1 MLDVPAAAET
11 DFAETAARPPA
22 SAQPAAGA
30 GVSQTA
36 VSQTAA
42 SETAAPETAAFQT
55 AAFQTAAFQPLASQ
69 PLSSRPLSSRPLDSE
84 LLGSEP
90 LGSEPLGSEP
100 LGSEPLDFRPLDS
113 RPLDSEPLGAQSLG
127 SRPLGAQPLDSSLPD
142 GPPLDAPKKCPD
154 ALAAEI
160 TTLAGHLN
168 AAQYRFLKL
177 IDEFDRAQGWAG
189 PGVRSLAH
197 WLELKCG
204 LGDLAA
210 REKVRVARALRELPS
225 IDAAFERGE
234 ISYSKVRA
242 MTRVAT
248 PENEKDLLVIARH
261 GTAEHMEKLVR
272 VYRKYGQRADASPGE
287 TARRREER
295 FYCFVEDDEMMV
307 FGGRVSVE
315 QGRLLI
321 KALDAMVAEMEADER
336 EAGEAETTG
345 NVSAETSAAAAEP
358 GVSAETS
365 AVASEPSVSAETSAA
380 TTETIVSAETSA
392 ATTETIVSA
401 ETSAATTETI
411 VSAGTSAAGSGAG
424 GSSDTM
430 ATASGKNVSAETSE
444 AASVPN
450 VSAET
455 SAGSSRA
462 SARSE
467 TTAPASGRNVS
478 AETPVTGSVASGSSD
493 ALAAASGK
501 DVSAGTSVPASV
513 KNVSAETVSDGRTGV
528 EPHEPDRPP
537 LKPLR
542 VRRATALA
550 QIAEHYLATRRGG
563 TGATPLKPSDA
574 YQVFVHV
581 NANDAHPDNRINGA
595 HTTYMDD
602 RRCVAPHVARQ
613 LACDASRRTVLENER
628 GEVLNIGRRSRI
640 VPWHIVHALR
650 IRDGGCRFPGCNQHR
665 WTDAHHIHHWADGGE
680 TSLENLVTLCRYHH
694 RELHRDEYRIEHGA
708 DGELIFIDKWGEAML
723 QAIHPQFTEE
733 RGSGGVAG
741 TAAPAAIA
749 GTAGATHAST
759 AADRCEHLQAEHRN
773 RGVEIDESTA
783 VRRWA
788 GERMDYS
795 TAVEWMQYADG
806 VAI

>member
-1 MLDVPAAAET
+1 MFDVPAS
-11 DFAETAARPPA
+11 DETAPSTVWTPQRSVDFPPVAEPPA
-22 SAQPAAGA
+22 SG
-30 GVSQTA
+30 
-36 VSQTAA
+36 
-42 SETAAPETAAFQT
+42 
-55 AAFQTAAFQPLASQ
+55 
-69 PLSSRPLSSRPLDSE
+69 
-84 LLGSEP
+84 
-90 LGSEPLGSEP
+90 
-100 LGSEPLDFRPLDS
+100 
-113 RPLDSEPLGAQSLG
+113 
-127 SRPLGAQPLDSSLPD
+127 
-142 GPPLDAPKKCPD
+142 KKCPD

-248 PENEKDLLVIARH
+248 PENEKDLLHIARR

-287 TARRREER
+287 KARRREER

-345 NVSAETSAAAAEP
+345 
-358 GVSAETS
+358 
-365 AVASEPSVSAETSAA
+365 SVSAETSAA

-392 ATTETIVSA
+392 AAS
-401 ETSAATTETI
+401 ETI

-430 ATASGKNVSAETSE
+430 ATASGKSVSAETSE

-478 AETPVTGSVASGSSD
+478 AETPVTGSVARGSSD

-501 DVSAGTSVPASV
+501 NVSAGTSEEASG

-537 LKPLR
+537 HEPLRPPHEPLRPPHGPDHAPHEPDRPPLKPLR

-550 QIAEHYLATRRGG
+550 QLAEHYLATRRGG

-723 QAIHPQFTEE
+723 QAIHPQFGD
-733 RGSGGVAG
+733 RHGSGAAAG
-741 TAAPAAIA
+741 GAI
-749 GTAGATHAST
+749 
-759 AADRCEHLQAEHRN
+759 
-773 RGVEIDESTA
+773 
-783 VRRWA
+783 
-788 GERMDYS
+788 
-795 TAVEWMQYADG
+795 
-806 VAI
+806 

>member
-1 MLDVPAAAET
+1 MLDVPAPSEAEFI
-11 DFAETAARPPA
+11 DNAARPLG
-22 SAQPAAGA
+22 SGQPAVGSLDSSALDSPA
-30 GVSQTA
+30 
-36 VSQTAA
+36 
-42 SETAAPETAAFQT
+42 
-55 AAFQTAAFQPLASQ
+55 LDSQ
-69 PLSSRPLSSRPLDSE
+69 PLDSQPLDSQ
-84 LLGSEP
+84 
-90 LGSEPLGSEP
+90 
-100 LGSEPLDFRPLDS
+100 PLDS
-113 RPLDSEPLGAQSLG
+113 Q
-127 SRPLGAQPLDSSLPD
+127 PLGAQPLDSSLPD

-248 PENEKDLLVIARH
+248 PENEKDLLVIARR

-365 AVASEPSVSAETSAA
+365 AVASE
-380 TTETIVSAETSA
+380 
-392 ATTETIVSA
+392 
-401 ETSAATTETI
+401 TI

-467 TTAPASGRNVS
+467 TTAPAPGRNVS

-501 DVSAGTSVPASV
+501 DVSAGTSEPASV

-550 QIAEHYLATRRGG
+550 QLAEHYLATRRGG

-694 RELHRDEYRIEHGA
+694 RELHRNEYRIEHGA

-723 QAIHPQFTEE
+723 QAIHPQFGDEP
-733 RGSGGVAG
+733 GSGG
-741 TAAPAAIA
+741 AA
-749 GTAGATHAST
+749 AS
-759 AADRCEHLQAEHRN
+759 R
-773 RGVEIDESTA
+773 ST
-783 VRRWA
+783 
-788 GERMDYS
+788 S
-795 TAVEWMQYADG
+795 QPL
-806 VAI
+806 